1 MASIKFKNAIG
12 VERGCEEGFGG
23 IDQSAAQISSDRQ
36 ARLENFDVMPDGS
49 LKTRRGYR
57 ETLEFSS
64 PIRATLSAGKS
75 FYCLAGR
82 ELTITDTESGERTV
96 IAELPTDSGDAELF
110 FFGGELCLLDSQK
123 LYRYDGEDFAEF
135 DGYAPLYGK
144 EWHPSER
151 GAVYEDINPASDRI
165 RISYLTADSL
175 TVFDLGITVASLD
188 RVELNGRTLDPSEQ
202 GIVLENNKVNFSQ
215 NVALADGMTVTF
227 WLTLDGSSSKRSKLS
242 SHVKSFIFSNGGAE
256 RLCLYAPAESA
267 ELLCSRAVSEAE
279 LYESRKT
286 APTSSALYL
295 GSSVRIGNG
304 SSPITGMAHH
314 FDRALLFTDAN
325 AWCVDFEGG
334 EGDVE
339 RTHPRVF
346 LLNSGIGAESFC
358 SIANCENDP
367 LTFFRGK
374 LFRWHSQSGVR
385 DECSAELISEP
396 IAKLMPAGENG
407 ISMLSLPHMGL
418 VMICDPED
426 VSGSMVVYNT
436 SRGAW
441 SVYSSI
447 FAEKLF
453 LYASSPAFSRGG
465 SVYVF
470 TENEEND
477 FDEGENIS
485 IGSSLLSHFT
495 DLGSPETTKRS
506 ARILID
512 GELSADAILELETEI
527 GEKRRITIEKKVG
540 IISERLEMPRFKRL
554 RYKLECRG
562 ASRINNIILSAK

>member
-36 ARLENFDVMPDGS
+36 ATLVNFDVLADGS

-57 ETLEFSS
+57 EELEFSA

-82 ELTITDTESGERTV
+82 ELTLTDTESGERTV

-123 LYRYDGEDFAEF
+123 LYRYDGASLAEF

-175 TVFDLGITVASLD
+175 TVFDIGIAVSSLD
-188 RVELNGRTLDPSEQ
+188 RVELNGRTLNLSDQ
-202 GIVLENNKVNFSQ
+202 GILLENNKVEFSR
-215 NVALADGMTVTF
+215 NVALADGMLVTF
-227 WLTLDGSSSKRSKLS
+227 WLTLDGSSSKRSKLAE
-242 SHVKSFIFSNGGAE
+242 HVKSFIFSNGGAE
-256 RLCLYAPAESA
+256 RLCLYSPAESA
-267 ELLCSRAVSEAE
+267 ELLCSRAVSDAE

-325 AWCVDFEGG
+325 AWCVDFEGD
-334 EGDVE
+334 EGDVK

-346 LLNSGIGAESFC
+346 MLNSGIGAESLG
-358 SIANCENDP
+358 STANCENDP
-367 LTFFRGK
+367 LTCYRGK
-374 LFRWHSQSGVR
+374 IFRWHSQSGVR

-396 IAKLMPAGENG
+396 ISKLMPAGENG
-407 ISMLSLPHMGL
+407 VSMLSVPHIGL
-418 VMICDPED
+418 VLICDPED
-426 VSGSMVVYNT
+426 VSGSMIVYNT
-436 SRGAW
+436 SRGVW
-441 SVYSSI
+441 SVYSGI

-470 TENEEND
+470 SEDADND
-477 FDEGENIS
+477 LDEGENIAIKS
-485 IGSSLLSHFT
+485 YLLSHFT
-495 DLGSPETTKRS
+495 DLGAPERTKRS

-512 GELSADAILELETEI
+512 GNFSADAILELETER
-527 GEKRRITIEKKVG
+527 GEKRRLTIEKSVG
-540 IISERLEMPRFKRL
+540 IISERLGMPRFKRL

-562 ASRINNIILSAK
+562 ASHINNIILSAK

>member
-36 ARLENFDVMPDGS
+36 ATLVNFDVLADGS
-49 LKTRRGYR
+49 LKARRGYR
-57 ETLEFSS
+57 EELEFSA

-82 ELTITDTESGERTV
+82 ELTLTDTESGERTS
-96 IAELPTDSGDAELF
+96 IAELPTDLGDAELF

-123 LYRYDGEDFAEF
+123 FYRYDGASLTEF

-151 GAVYEDINPASDRI
+151 GAVFEDINPASDRI

-175 TVFDLGITVASLD
+175 TVFDIGIAVSSLD
-188 RVELNGRTLDPSEQ
+188 RVELNGRTLNLSDQ
-202 GIVLENNKVNFSQ
+202 GILLENNKVNFSR
-215 NVALADGMTVTF
+215 NVALADGMLVTF
-227 WLTLDGSSSKRSKLS
+227 WLTLDGSSSKRGKLAE
-242 SHVKSFIFSNGGAE
+242 HVKSFIFSNGGVE

-267 ELLCSRAVSEAE
+267 ELLCSRAVSDAE

-325 AWCVDFEGG
+325 AWCVDFEGD

-346 LLNSGIGAESFC
+346 MLNSGIGAESLG
-358 SIANCENDP
+358 STANCENDP
-367 LTFFRGK
+367 LTCYRGK
-374 LFRWHSQSGVR
+374 IFRWHSQSGVR

-396 IAKLMPAGENG
+396 ISKLMPAGENG
-407 ISMLSLPHMGL
+407 VSMLSVPHIGL
-418 VMICDPED
+418 VLICDPED
-426 VSGSMVVYNT
+426 VSGSMIVYNT
-436 SRGAW
+436 SRGVW
-441 SVYSSI
+441 SVYSGI

-470 TENEEND
+470 SEDADND
-477 FDEGENIS
+477 LDEGENIAIKS
-485 IGSSLLSHFT
+485 YLLSHFT
-495 DLGSPETTKRS
+495 DLGAPERTKRS
-506 ARILID
+506 ARILI
-512 GELSADAILELETEI
+512 GGNFSADAILELETER
-527 GEKRRITIEKKVG
+527 GEKRRLTIEKSVG
-540 IISERLEMPRFKRL
+540 IISERLGMPRFKRL

-562 ASRINNIILSAK
+562 ASHINNIILSAK